1 MKRAAARR
9 QHAVVGH
16 RGLGEDDGARLA
28 HPRRRRRI
36 GAAGVMSLAAVPSG
50 TGTPLVAMFS
60 LMVIGTP
67 SSAPCG
73 LPACQRFS
81 DALAALRA
89 PSKSGA

>member
-1 MKRAAARR
+1 MVVLARMTAPASRTRAAA
-9 QHAVVGH
+9 
-16 RGLGEDDGARLA
+16 GASS
-28 HPRRRRRI
+28 
-36 GAAGVMSLAAVPSG
+36 AAGTRSVAAVPSG

-60 LMVIGTP
+60 LMVMGTP